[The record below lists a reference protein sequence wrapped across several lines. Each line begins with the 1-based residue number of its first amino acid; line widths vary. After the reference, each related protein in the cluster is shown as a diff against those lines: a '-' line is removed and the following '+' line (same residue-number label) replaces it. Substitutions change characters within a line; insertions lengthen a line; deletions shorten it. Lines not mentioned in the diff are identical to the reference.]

1 MVKLVL
7 PVLLF
12 TCALGAQEI
21 VVKGDQVWTDTNL
34 DVKAGE
40 TISLAAAGSLEYLG
54 KKGEKLTAGTTGLK
68 RGFLDM
74 IKTLPVNAAGRGALV
89 ARFGEAVPFTVG
101 DKWEGKVPI
110 SGRLF
115 LGINQASGDTG
126 AGSFTVKLTRVAP
139 APPPA
144 DPSTLKLPAFTQQLL
159 DSIATRVQDAAGTQG
174 DRVNFVVIGDE
185 KKLVDAFKAGGWS
198 IVDKSKQNA
207 MVAMGL
213 AVLTK
218 QSYVTLPMSELQLF
232 GRSQDYGF
240 AQGDPLK
247 VVATRH
253 HFRLWKAPFTCD
265 GITVIAGAGTH
276 DIGFDKDQ
284 RNGSITHKIDPDT
297 DQEREYI
304 IKTLQGTGVV
314 AKVEYLTPQ
323 GAVTKA
329 KTAHGEEFF
338 SDGRTAI
345 IYLTPEAAAAPTAAA
360 LPQ

>member
-1 MVKLVL
+1 MVKILL
-7 PVLLF
+7 PIFFF

-21 VVKGDQVWTDTNL
+21 LVKGDQVWTDTNL

-40 TISLAAAGSLEYLG
+40 TISFSAIGSLEYLG
-54 KKGEKLTAGTTGLK
+54 KKGEKQIAGVTGLK

-89 ARFGEAVPFTVG
+89 ARFGDAVPFTVG
-101 DKWEGKVPI
+101 EKWEGKVPV

-115 LGINQASGDTG
+115 LGINQATGDSG
-126 AGSFTVKLTRVAP
+126 AGNFTVTFTRVAP
-139 APPPA
+139 APPPV
-144 DPSTLKLPAFTQQLL
+144 DPSTLKLSTFTQQLL
-159 DSIATRVQDAAGTQG
+159 DSVPTRVQDAAGTQG
-174 DRVNFVVIGDE
+174 DRVNFIVVGDE

-198 IVDKSKQNA
+198 IVDKSKQSA

-218 QSYVTLPMSELQLF
+218 QSYVTMPMSELQLF

-253 HFRLWKAPFTCD
+253 HFRIWKAPFTCD
-265 GITVIAGAGTH
+265 GVTVIAGAGTH

-323 GAVTKA
+323 GAITKA
-329 KTAHGEEFF
+329 KTAHGEEFH

-345 IYLTPEAAAAPTAAA
+345 IYLVPDATTAVAQQ
-360 LPQ
+360 PQ